1 MEINETT
8 QINASA
14 AKEYITGKFR
24 AEGDFEFIGAD
35 VLDEIVAQLV
45 ATDDKYMQDNGIYD
59 GGVYDEDEAYELLL
73 ACLRSKFPQYAMYA
87 MRLTED
93 YMDFAEEYLASIDAI
108 EWE

>member
-1 MEINETT
+1 M
-8 QINASA
+8 
-14 AKEYITGKFR
+14 
-24 AEGDFEFIGAD
+24 
-35 VLDEIVAQLV
+35 LDEIVAQLV